1 MGATCARNLA
11 GAVKI
16 RSRDGLA
23 QDPPLEMGLVCTTL
37 NYSGSCK
44 GIDIRHAWL
53 AHWCVIASAAFNS
66 VGVCEC
72 RWQRLRLG
80 LGVVSAGRGGGLPS
94 RASVGLKEN
103 PTAPPVA
110 PPKP

>member
-1 MGATCARNLA
+1 MGF
-11 GAVKI
+11 
-16 RSRDGLA
+16 
-23 QDPPLEMGLVCTTL
+23 VCTTL

-44 GIDIRHAWL
+44 GLDIRHAWL
-53 AHWCVIASAAFNS
+53 AHWCVITSAAFNS